1 MRLHL
6 VTGMLE
12 AGRGRHQEALGEF
25 RAAGR
30 LQPRLVSSLA
40 LASQVTG
47 WTLATQ
53 ARAGMP
59 AQARAAL
66 TALDDE
72 NARPGEIRN
81 ARAAICLAEGDPA
94 AALAA
99 VQDVLDGTA
108 PVTGHLTVVEAQLLA
123 GLAHQALGDQHAASQ
138 ATERALA
145 LAEPD
150 RLILPFAV
158 TGSQNLLQTLPRHH
172 TAHATLLIDI
182 LDILDIVSGSPVT
195 PRQHP
200 APLTEELS
208 PGELRVLRYLP
219 TNLSRPEIA
228 FELFVSPNTVGTHMR
243 SIYAKLGVRDRRSA
257 VLRARALRLLGPG
270 RTSSS

>member
-1 MRLHL
+1 M
-6 VTGMLE
+6 
-12 AGRGRHQEALGEF
+12 
-25 RAAGR
+25 
-30 LQPRLVSSLA
+30 SSLS

-47 WTLATQ
+47 WTLTTQ

-72 NARPGEIRN
+72 NARPGEIGN

-123 GLAHQALGDQHAASQ
+123 GLAHQALGDQHAASE

-172 TAHATLLIDI
+172 TAHATLLTDI
-182 LDILDIVSGSPVT
+182 LDIMSGSPVT

-228 FELFVSPNTVGTHMR
+228 FELSISLNTVGTHMR
-243 SIYAKLGVRDRRSA
+243 SIYAKLGVGDRRSA
-257 VLRARALRLLGPG
+257 VLRARALRLLGARPHAVA
-270 RTSSS
+270 RRSPLFR

>member
-1 MRLHL
+1 
-6 VTGMLE
+6 
-12 AGRGRHQEALGEF
+12 
-25 RAAGR
+25 
-30 LQPRLVSSLA
+30 VSSLA

-72 NARPGEIRN
+72 KARPGEIRN

-123 GLAHQALGDQHAASQ
+123 GLAHQALGDQHAASK

-172 TAHATLLIDI
+172 TAHATLLTDI
-182 LDILDIVSGSPVT
+182 LDIMSGSPVT

-228 FELFVSPNTVGTHMR
+228 CELSISLNTVNTHLR
-243 SIYAKLGVRDRRSA
+243 STYAKLGVRDRRSA
-257 VLRARALRLLGPG
+257 VLRARALRMLGAG
-270 RTSSS
+270 RTR